1 MSQLI
6 QIIMNI
12 PIAIAICILVVVL
25 AAVIGPCGPL
35 IVVTIKQ
42 FNRLLSTIPW
52 PNALHSFLY
61 RPFLIVSNTPL
72 VALPSIPINLF
83 SFWPQWNTGPWD
95 WPSCWYGSLY
105 HHVASMHKPCVS
117 SLSSNIN
124 ELEDCVHF
132 TVIC

>member
-12 PIAIAICILVVVL
+12 PIAIAISILVVVL
-25 AAVIGPCGPL
+25 AAVIGPCGSL
-35 IVVTIKQ
+35 ILVTIKQ

-72 VALPSIPINLF
+72 VALPSIPINF
-83 SFWPQWNTGPWD
+83 FHFGHNGIQDHGI
-95 WPSCWYGSLY
+95 G
-105 HHVASMHKPCVS
+105 HHVGMDCSTTMLHLCI
-117 SLSSNIN
+117 SL
-124 ELEDCVHF
+124 V
-132 TVIC
+132 